1 MKTQKEFNK
10 MSDMDKTKYLDDL
23 RIIKSVVKM
32 IKTKRDL
39 END

>member
-10 MSDMDKTKYLDDL
+10 MSEIDKNKYLDDL

-32 IKTKRDL
+32 VKTKRDFQ
-39 END
+39 ND